1 MIKRLMDITGALIGL
16 AILGLPMI
24 LIALWIKRDSKG
36 SVFFVQERLGR
47 DIVPYKMYKF
57 RTMVENAEQM
67 GTGLFSYDDDDR
79 ITRVGHFLRKT
90 SLDELPQFFN
100 ILNGSMALVGPR
112 PPVTYELG
120 DIADFAPETKRRFRM
135 KPGVTGLAQVS
146 GRNAL
151 DWPQKIVFDNR
162 YIDLFARWGVLI
174 DLRIILQTIW
184 VVLSRKST
192 IEKRKQ
198 EHS

>member
-1 MIKRLMDITGALIGL
+1 MIKRLMDITGAIIGL
-16 AILGLPMI
+16 TIFGLPMI

-36 SVFFVQERLGR
+36 GVFFVQERLGR

-57 RTMVENAEQM
+57 RTMVANAEQM

-79 ITRVGHFLRKT
+79 ITRGGDFLRKT

-120 DIADFAPETKRRFRM
+120 DVADFTPEMKRRFRM

-146 GRNAL
+146 GRNEL
-151 DWPQKIVFDNR
+151 DWPQKIVFDNQ

-198 EHS
+198 EQS

>member
-1 MIKRLMDITGALIGL
+1 MIKRLMDITGALVGL
-16 AILGLPMI
+16 VVFGLPMI

-36 SVFFVQERLGR
+36 DVFFVQERLGR

-120 DIADFAPETKRRFRM
+120 DIADFTPEMKRRFRM

-146 GRNAL
+146 GRNEL

-184 VVLSRKST
+184 VVVSRKST
-192 IEKRKQ
+192 IEKRRQ
-198 EHS
+198 EQP

>member
-1 MIKRLMDITGALIGL
+1 MIKRLMDITGAIIGL
-16 AILGLPMI
+16 TIFGLPMI

-36 SVFFVQERLGR
+36 GVFFVQERLGR

-57 RTMVENAEQM
+57 RTMVANAEQM

-120 DIADFAPETKRRFRM
+120 DVADFTPEMKRRFRM

-146 GRNAL
+146 GRNEL
-151 DWPQKIVFDNR
+151 DWPQKIVFDNQ

-198 EHS
+198 EQS